1 MKASAHNYF
10 VPYNDGTIFM
20 NGITE
25 ATFWVDDKHA
35 QSVKQIIENPDS
47 FPECEKFLEKL
58 TTQGFI
64 IPDDLDEGA
73 AIKAKY
79 EMLRMP
85 EEYRIMILPTYQCN
99 LRCWYCVQAHEDSW
113 LSDEHIERIKKLI
126 IKKIDNPRIKRLN
139 ISWFGG
145 EPLMAYDKLLELTRF
160 AQKLT
165 QEKGMM
171 FYCGITT
178 NATLLTPE
186 RIEELHNAG
195 VRFYQ
200 ITIDG
205 EKADHDK
212 VKQLGKRSAFDTTL
226 ANIAC
231 LARHTHCTL
240 RFNYTKETLKPET
253 IIKQIEERIPREVR
267 HNIDFNI
274 QRVWQSENSE
284 EIDFKSVVKF
294 LDLAKEIGITPS
306 LKPCGLCY
314 VDHKHFDCVYPS
326 GVVGKCENDV
336 EGMKHGS
343 LGSNGDIDY
352 STADTRHYTPTYEE
366 KECECQRCKYF
377 PFCWGPCSQKRY
389 LQIKESGTIHCVW
402 TDKESH
408 MRKMICNTFLSS
420 KYKSTKD

>member
-1 MKASAHNYF
+1 MRASAYNYF
-10 VPYNDGTIFM
+10 VSYDDGIIFM

-47 FPECEKFLEKL
+47 FPECEKFLKKL

-113 LSDEHIERIKKLI
+113 LTDEHIERIKKLI
-126 IKKIDNPRIKRLN
+126 IKKIDNPEIKRLN

-145 EPLMAYDKLLELTRF
+145 EPLLAYDKLLELTRF
-160 AQKLT
+160 AQALT
-165 QEKGMM
+165 KEKGLT
-171 FYCGITT
+171 FYCGITS

-186 RIEELHNAG
+186 RIEELHDAG
-195 VRFYQ
+195 VNFYQ

-205 EKADHDK
+205 EKTDHDQ
-212 VKQLGKRSAFDTTL
+212 VKQLGKLSAFDTSLT
-226 ANIAC
+226 NIAH

-240 RFNYTKETLKPET
+240 RINYTKETLKPET
-253 IIKQIEERIPREVR
+253 IIRQIEERISPDVR

-274 QRVWQSENSE
+274 QRVWQSEDSE
-284 EIDFKSVVKF
+284 VIDFKDVVRF
-294 LDLAKEIGITPS
+294 MDLAKRIGLTPS
-306 LKPCGLCY
+306 LRPCGLCY
-314 VDHKHFDCVYPS
+314 VDHKHFDCIYPN
-326 GVVGKCENDV
+326 GEVGKCDNDIRD
-336 EGMKHGS
+336 MRHGV
-343 LGSNGDIDY
+343 LEETGDIDY
-352 STADTRHYTPTYEE
+352 TDAETKHYPAVYEH
-366 KECECQRCKYF
+366 KKVECQQCRYL
-377 PFCWGPCSQKRY
+377 PLCWGPCSQKRY
-389 LQIKESGTIHCVW
+389 VHIKESGAIHCMW
-402 TDKESH
+402 SH
-408 MRKMICNTFLSS
+408 KDSEMAKHIIYTHLNN
-420 KYKSTKD
+420 KYIAQ